1 MDMKYNLTQKISI
14 QDNLSYIF
22 SIFLKNHHNNLS
34 DSLIHKLNP
43 SINDKKKN
51 YIIKYIKI

>member
-43 SINDKKKN
+43 SIND
-51 YIIKYIKI
+51 